1 MRIGDILVAAGEVT
15 GEQVEQAVLRQK
27 QSGGRLGDNL
37 VALGAIT
44 SDALDNILNE
54 LPQSPKTL
62 ADTGL
67 SEGTLL
73 GLLLKL
79 IYARNL
85 DTVSKMSDEMRIA
98 APLISTLLNE
108 AEKRQLVEVLGKTDG
123 KAMSEIR
130 YALSSAGRNRA
141 SEAFEVSQYIGPA
154 PVPLASFQTRI
165 LRQRITNERVD
176 RAAVEQAFADLT
188 ISKDFID
195 RLGPGINSGR
205 SILLYG
211 PAGNGKTSVAERIAR
226 IFKGIIYIPYCIEIE
241 GQLVKVFDPTLH
253 EALPPVRGQ
262 KAASILRDDF
272 DRRWVACR
280 RPVVITGG
288 ELTLEMLDL
297 QYNAT
302 ARFYEAPLHVKAL
315 GGTFIID
322 DFGRQLVSPEQLL
335 NRWIVPMQS
344 RVDYL
349 KLHTGKSFSLPFDEL
364 IIFSTNMDP
373 SDLMDPAFLRRIPY
387 KLETAPP
394 SLESYR
400 EIFDRVADKE
410 KIALDEEMFQYV
422 LRTLTVENS
431 HPLACY
437 QPRFVVDQ
445 VLAACK
451 YEGIAPTFNRERI
464 AVALDNLY
472 VKRKHQ
478 HPAQPQQP
486 PQHQVPAVPNFPVS
500 RAS

>member
-1 MRIGDILVAAGEVT
+1 MRIGDILIASGEVT
-15 GEQVEQAVLRQK
+15 REQIEEALQRQK
-27 QSGGRLGDNL
+27 QTGGRLGENL
-37 VALGAIT
+37 VALGAIAP
-44 SDALDNILNE
+44 DALDNILNE

-67 SEGTLL
+67 GEGMLL

-85 DTVSKMSDEMRIA
+85 DTVSKMSDELMLA
-98 APLISTLLNE
+98 APLVSTLLVE
-108 AEKRQLVEVLGKTDG
+108 AEKRQLVEVLGAADG

-130 YALSSAGRNRA
+130 YTLSSVGRRRA
-141 SEAFEVSQYIGPA
+141 AEAFELSQYIGPA
-154 PVPLASFQTRI
+154 PVPLASFQSRI

-176 RAAVEQAFADLT
+176 RAAVEAAFADLT

-226 IFKGIIYIPYCIEIE
+226 IFRGVIYIPYCIEIE
-241 GQLVKVFDPTLH
+241 GQLVKIYDPTLH
-253 EALPPVRGQ
+253 ETVPQARSQ

-344 RVDYL
+344 RIDYL
-349 KLHTGKSFSLPFDEL
+349 KLHTGKSFSMPFDEL

-387 KLETAPP
+387 KLETPP
-394 SLESYR
+394 PDLENYR
-400 EIFDRVADKE
+400 EIFDRVAEKE
-410 KIALDEEMFQYV
+410 SLALDEDIFQFV
-422 LRTLTVENS
+422 LKKLTIENS

-437 QPRFVVDQ
+437 QPRFIVDQ

-451 YEGIAPTFNRERI
+451 YEGVAPTFSRERI

-478 HPAQPQQP
+478 HPQPASASP
-486 PQHQVPAVPNFPVS
+486 SYPVS

>member
-1 MRIGDILVAAGEVT
+1 
-15 GEQVEQAVLRQK
+15 
-27 QSGGRLGDNL
+27 
-37 VALGAIT
+37 
-44 SDALDNILNE
+44 
-54 LPQSPKTL
+54 
-62 ADTGL
+62 
-67 SEGTLL
+67 
-73 GLLLKL
+73 
-79 IYARNL
+79 
-85 DTVSKMSDEMRIA
+85 
-98 APLISTLLNE
+98 
-108 AEKRQLVEVLGKTDG
+108 
-123 KAMSEIR
+123 
-130 YALSSAGRNRA
+130 
-141 SEAFEVSQYIGPA
+141 
-154 PVPLASFQTRI
+154 VPLTAFQTRI

-176 RAAVEQAFADLT
+176 RAAVEQAFGDLT
-188 ISKDFID
+188 ITKDFID

-205 SILLYG
+205 SMLLYG

-226 IFKGIIYIPYCIEIE
+226 IFRGVIYIPYCVEIE

-253 EALPPVRGQ
+253 EALPQVRQQ
-262 KAASILRDDF
+262 KSATILRDDF
-272 DRRWVACR
+272 DRRWVASR

-297 QYNAT
+297 QYNTT

-394 SLESYR
+394 GLESYR
-400 EIFDRVADKE
+400 EIFDRVAEKE
-410 KIALDEEMFQYV
+410 DLDLDDEIFQFV
-422 LRTLTVENS
+422 VRKLTVEGN

-437 QPRFVVDQ
+437 QPRFIVDQ

-451 YEGIAPTFNRERI
+451 YEGTTPSFTRERI

-478 HPAQPQQP
+478 HHQQQSATAPAY
-486 PQHQVPAVPNFPVS
+486 PVS

>member
-1 MRIGDILVAAGEVT
+1 MRIGDILVASGIVT
-15 GEQVEQAVLRQK
+15 KVQIDEAMQRQK
-27 QSGGRLGDNL
+27 DAGGRLGDNL
-37 VALGAIT
+37 VALGAVG
-44 SDALDNILNE
+44 SEDLNGVLNE
-54 LPQSPKTL
+54 IPASPRSI
-62 ADTGL
+62 ADSGV

-73 GLLLKL
+73 NMLLKL

-85 DTVSKMSDEMRIA
+85 DTASKMSDELMLPA
-98 APLISTLLNE
+98 ALINTLLTE
-108 AEKRQLVEVLGKTDG
+108 AERRQLVEVLGKADG
-123 KAMSEIR
+123 ALSEIR
-130 YALSSAGRNRA
+130 YTLSATGRRRA

-154 PVPLASFQTRI
+154 PVPFTAYQTRI
-165 LRQRITNERVD
+165 LRQRITNERISRQDVD
-176 RAAVEQAFADLT
+176 IAFGDLT
-188 ISKDFID
+188 VPKEFID

-205 SILLYG
+205 AMLLYG

-226 IFKGIIYIPYCIEIE
+226 IFKGIIYVPYCIEVE
-241 GQLVKVFDPTLH
+241 GQLIKVFDPTLH
-253 EALPPVRGQ
+253 QAVPQSKLGGSN
-262 KAASILRDDF
+262 SILRDDF
-272 DRRWVACR
+272 DRRWVPCK

-394 SLESYR
+394 SLENYR
-400 EIFDRVADKE
+400 EIFRRVSEIEHLEFD
-410 KIALDEEMFQYV
+410 DEV
-422 LRTLTVENS
+422 LQFVLKKLTVENN

-437 QPRFVVDQ
+437 QPRFIIDQ
-445 VLAACK
+445 VLSACK
-451 YEGIAPTFNRERI
+451 YEGIPPTFSQERI
-464 AVALDNLY
+464 TVALDNLY
-472 VKRKHQ
+472 VKRK
-478 HPAQPQQP
+478 PAATP
-486 PQHQVPAVPNFPVS
+486 HGLS